1 MNLITFKQALAKM
14 PLVAIIR
21 GVTPDEVLAIATAIK
36 DAGFYLIEVP
46 LNSPNPYNSLKIMA
60 DALGGEIL
68 IGAGTVTSQQQVD
81 KVQAAGG
88 RFVVSPNT
96 NIDVIKHTK
105 QCGLYSLPGFYTPSE
120 AFQAID
126 AGADAL
132 KMFPADSLGVN
143 GLKAISVV
151 LPDEVAVFAV
161 GGVNIGNMPAYRA
174 AGAAGFG
181 LGTGI
186 YKVGMSADQ
195 VHRNAKAHV
204 QAYKNITSGSSNK
217 H

>member
-36 DAGFYLIEVP
+36 DVGFYLIEVP
-46 LNSPNPYNSLKIMA
+46 LNSPNPYESLKIIA
-60 DALGGEIL
+60 DALGDEIL
-68 IGAGTVTSQQQVD
+68 IGAGTVTSPEQVD

-96 NIDVIKHTK
+96 NVEVIKRTK

-132 KMFPADSLGVN
+132 KMFPSDSLGVK

-151 LPDEVAVFAV
+151 LPDEVAIFAV
-161 GGVNIGNMPAYRA
+161 GGVNIDNMADYVA

-181 LGTGI
+181 LGTGV
-186 YKVGMSADQ
+186 YRVGMSADQ
-195 VHRNAKAHV
+195 VSDNAKAHV
-204 QAYKNITSGSSNK
+204 AAYKNIRS